1 MTYTSVCSDIVI
13 VAASQYCDVLFS
25 VLMCHTAKPKPK
37 LVCFSDVSQAK
48 VRSRRSTEANVIE
61 ILTQTWKSPKI
72 YDIGFSQYVTLKDW
86 DNKY

>member
-1 MTYTSVCSDIVI
+1 MYVATYTIVVI

-61 ILTQTWKSPKI
+61 ILTQT
-72 YDIGFSQYVTLKDW
+72 
-86 DNKY
+86 